1 MKVSYFHSLINVL
14 IITLLIPGVMLAV
27 AAAAEDIPSGDDGNS
42 TVLLP
47 DLVIENDFS
56 WSPTTPEVGEEVTIT
71 ATVKNQG
78 DAASGATTLAL
89 YIDGSSVREWDVS
102 ELSSGE
108 SSSVSYT
115 WIPGSEGSVELR
127 AVVDEDNLIT
137 ESNEGNN
144 EETATVT
151 VAENSLPD
159 LIISTFSYPEE
170 PESGEQQRIQISV
183 KNEGTAASSRAT
195 TLALYIDGSSVREWD
210 VPRLSSGKSSS
221 VSYTWVPESEGSVEL
236 RAVVDEDNL
245 ITESN
250 EGNNE
255 ETATVTV
262 TENSLPD
269 LIISTFSYPEDP
281 EPGEHQRIRVNVKN
295 QGTAT
300 SEATMLVLYIDG
312 DLVENWAIS
321 RLSSGEISYNSY
333 TWIPTSEGTVE
344 LKAVVDKDNLVAE
357 SNEENNEKTAT
368 VAVAEDFFPDL
379 IIEDL
384 VPESEGEVG
393 KTLNLTLKVKNQ
405 GTAPSEGV
413 QAEYYINGTAPTQ
426 DDIQVPAL
434 SVGEEKDVMFS
445 LVPDREGQ
453 MEVKVHID
461 SGTDVYELDE
471 NNNEFTKIVDVKTIR
486 PDLIIESLSLNPAS
500 PKVGDDITF
509 TVSIKN
515 KGLRDSGSSEL
526 KYYINGTNLTQE
538 GKISIPEIAMG
549 ETTTGIFHW
558 VPEAEGSVD
567 VRLVADSGNTI
578 LEEDETDNELTKT
591 VSVAEE
597 TTSNNE
603 ENSDSSSGGG
613 GSSGS
618 SSSSS
623 MGSGV
628 SKEPAKN
635 VEVKELDTRHIMS
648 GYPVKYDFAEN
659 ATCVTYL
666 EVSPLKTYKKTTA
679 TVEVLKGKS
688 IFVQKLPPGRVY
700 KQLNIWLGNKG
711 AGNEDSIKSAYTGFK
726 VEKDWIENNS
736 VNESN
741 VTLLWYDSKWMP
753 LSTEKTGEDED
764 YVYFRAKTI
773 AFSCFAIS
781 EYTGEEGTVETGEG
795 IQETLRGWEDGKAI
809 LNSSAE
815 KEEGDTKNPMGV
827 AKVLL
832 AISLPLF
839 MILVEYFVL
848 KKKI

>member
-1 MKVSYFHSLINVL
+1 MKVNYFHSLIHVL
-14 IITLLIPGVMLAV
+14 IIMLLIPGIMPAV
-27 AAAAEDIPSGDDGNS
+27 VAAAEDIPSDGNS

-47 DLVIENDFS
+47 DLVVKEIS
-56 WSPTTPEVGEEVTIT
+56 WSPTTPEVGEEATIT
-71 ATVKNQG
+71 AIVENQG
-78 DAASGATTLAL
+78 DAVSGTTTLAL
-89 YIDGSSVREWDVS
+89 YIDGNSVREWDVS
-102 ELSSGE
+102 EISSGE

-115 WIPGSEGSVELR
+115 WVPESEGSVELK

-151 VAENSLPD
+151 VAGSGLPD
-159 LIISTFSYPEE
+159 LIIDLDYPEE
-170 PESGEQQRIQISV
+170 PE
-183 KNEGTAASSRAT
+183 T
-195 TLALYIDGSSVREWD
+195 
-210 VPRLSSGKSSS
+210 
-221 VSYTWVPESEGSVEL
+221 
-236 RAVVDEDNL
+236 
-245 ITESN
+245 
-250 EGNNE
+250 
-255 ETATVTV
+255 
-262 TENSLPD
+262 
-269 LIISTFSYPEDP
+269 
-281 EPGEHQRIRVNVKN
+281 GEHQRIWVNVKN

-300 SEATMLVLYIDG
+300 SGATMLNLYIDG
-312 DLVENWAIS
+312 SPVREWAIS
-321 RLSSGEISYNSY
+321 KLPKEETSYKSY

-344 LKAVVDKDNLVAE
+344 IKAVVDEDNLVAE
-357 SNEENNEKTAT
+357 SNEGNNEKTAT
-368 VAVAEDFFPDL
+368 VLVAEDFYPDL
-379 IIEDL
+379 IIEDI

-393 KTLNLTLKVKNQ
+393 KTLNLTMKVKNQ

-413 QAEYYINGTAPTQ
+413 QAEYYINGTAPAQ
-426 DDIQVPAL
+426 DEIQVPAL
-434 SVGEEKDVMFS
+434 SVGEEKEVIFS

-453 MEVKVHID
+453 MEVKGRID

-471 NNNEFTKIVDVKTIR
+471 KNNEFTKIVDVKIIR

-500 PKVGDDITF
+500 PEVGDNITF
-509 TVSIKN
+509 TVSVKN
-515 KGLRDSGSSEL
+515 NGLRDSESSEL

-538 GKISIPEIAMG
+538 GKISIPEIVIG

-558 VPEAEGSVD
+558 VPEAEGNID

-578 LEEDETDNELTKT
+578 LEEDETNNELTKT
-591 VSVAEE
+591 VSIAKE

-603 ENSDSSSGGG
+603 ENSDSSPGGGSSG

-688 IFVQKLPPGRVY
+688 IFVQKQPPGRIY

-711 AGNEDSIKSAYTGFK
+711 AGNKDSIKSAYTGFK

-741 VTLLWYDSKWMP
+741 VTLLWYDSKWIP
-753 LSTEKTGEDED
+753 LSTEKTGEDKD

-781 EYTGEEGTVETGEG
+781 EYTGEEGTVATGEG

-815 KEEGDTKNPMGV
+815 KEGGITKNPMGV